1 MIYISFDFK
10 KNIVKIVVIFII
22 KKILNLVG
30 SIGKLDVWKYKQCFI
45 MIKNSF
51 DSNFIKHF

>member
-1 MIYISFDFK
+1 MIYINFDLK
-10 KNIVKIVVIFII
+10 KNVVKIVVIFVI

-30 SIGKLDVWKYKQCFI
+30 SIEKFDVRKYKQCFI

>member
-1 MIYISFDFK
+1 MIYINFDLKIFF
-10 KNIVKIVVIFII
+10 VKIVVIFVI

-30 SIGKLDVWKYKQCFI
+30 STEKFDVWKYKKCFI